1 MMSLNIELQGIFKL
15 KTLFHKRKCKLN
27 QDIVIGQDNH
37 SQAGKCTKVKKVYL
51 DENNDTFCTENN
63 YDKGKVL
70 MNYVKT
76 NSLVY
81 FFNTDIII
89 LRYIYSLKYFPD
101 GYTFANLKE

>member
-1 MMSLNIELQGIFKL
+1 MMSLNIELQGIFQL

-37 SQAGKCTKVKKVYL
+37 AQAEKCIKVKAVYL
-51 DENNDTFCTENN
+51 DENNDTFCKEKN

-70 MNYVKT
+70 VNYVKT

-89 LRYIYSLKYFPD
+89 LRYILLIKVLSGWIHFH
-101 GYTFANLKE
+101 